1 MQTRYKYGWL
11 FSVLFVLCLFVV
23 GQTICLASDVPQL
36 RGRVNDDANMLSAT
50 SRAQLDAQLAELE
63 ATDSTQIVVLTTNS
77 LGGESVGGYAM
88 KVVEAW
94 KIGQGQ
100 FDNGALLLIAKKE
113 RKIRIEVGYG
123 LEGKLTDSVAG
134 RIIDGI
140 ITPAFK
146 KGKFDGGIVAG
157 VTAMIG
163 TVRGEYSADN
173 LPVAQTGNDS
183 DPGGIIGVVIFG
195 FIFIRQF
202 GGKHPKISTAIGA
215 VVTPI
220 SALFFGVSA
229 LPPLIFFALFGG
241 SIAFIASRVSASS
254 KGRSKNT
261 VGRRRSSVGRTS
273 GAVLGS
279 GGFGGGRSGGGGG
292 FSGGGGG
299 FGGGGASGGW

>member
-1 MQTRYKYGWL
+1 M
-11 FSVLFVLCLFVV
+11 
-23 GQTICLASDVPQL
+23 
-36 RGRVNDDANMLSAT
+36 
-50 SRAQLDAQLAELE
+50 
-63 ATDSTQIVVLTTNS
+63 
-77 LGGESVGGYAM
+77 
-88 KVVEAW
+88 
-94 KIGQGQ
+94 
-100 FDNGALLLIAKKE
+100 
-113 RKIRIEVGYG
+113 GYG
-123 LEGKLTDSVAG
+123 LEGKLTDSVSG

-146 KGKFDGGIVAG
+146 KGNFDGGIVKG

-163 TVRGEYSADN
+163 TVLGEYSADN
-173 LPVAQTGNDS
+173 LPAAQSGNNS

-202 GGKHPKISTAIGA
+202 GAKHPLISTVIGA

-229 LPPLIFFALFGG
+229 LPPLIFFAAFGG

-254 KGRSKNT
+254 TGRSGSA
-261 VGRRRSSVGRTS
+261 VGRRR
-273 GAVLGS
+273 
-279 GGFGGGRSGGGGG
+279 GGGRALGGALGTGGFSGGGSFGGGGG